1 MRDLRF
7 SAFILIVIATF
18 PVETILGDK
27 TVSQPVLITVTGTII
42 KAAMHL
48 KKRQKIATH
57 RVHQNNPILTS
68 QESEECVLCQFLR
81 YAKIQI
87 VHALPPT
94 QVTPL
99 VLQRLFFSKDF
110 LVVFDYTL
118 RPIPPWAA
126 SNYLLVIAPWYVLGS
141 QLWVRTT
148 CWIPYVGEALCVPN

>member
-57 RVHQNNPILTS
+57 RVHQNNPILYLKS
-68 QESEECVLCQFLR
+68 PKN
-81 YAKIQI
+81 A
-87 VHALPPT
+87 
-94 QVTPL
+94 
-99 VLQRLFFSKDF
+99 FS
-110 LVVFDYTL
+110 
-118 RPIPPWAA
+118 A
-126 SNYLLVIAPWYVLGS
+126 SFSVMRKFKSFTHYH
-141 QLWVRTT
+141 QHR
-148 CWIPYVGEALCVPN
+148 